1 LIHIYI
7 YIERDA
13 RITKHKYWS
22 NLVFKEN
29 EYIPDITQPMVS
41 MEYKWKALLAIYSG
55 LEKFNEILDTGE
67 KIKYIIG

>member
-1 LIHIYI
+1 M
-7 YIERDA
+7 
-13 RITKHKYWS
+13 S

-41 MEYKWKALLAIYSG
+41 MEYKVSALAALYNG
-55 LEKFNEILDTGE
+55 LENFYDIIDTGE